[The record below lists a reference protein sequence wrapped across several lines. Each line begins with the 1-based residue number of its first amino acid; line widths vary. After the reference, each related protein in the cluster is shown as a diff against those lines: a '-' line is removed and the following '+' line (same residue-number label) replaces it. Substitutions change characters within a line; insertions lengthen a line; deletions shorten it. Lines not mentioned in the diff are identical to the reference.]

1 VAKKG
6 FLRRITERIVET
18 VKAPFVKK
26 VEPKK
31 LPPFSLKAQDAE
43 TRAERQRAL
52 RGKREFLVKSK
63 ADRER
68 REKAQRRQ
76 RVLRAKRKQI
86 EYRKKREGL
95 IVERNEGSIEDRI
108 ERYLAMNKR
117 DRSKYHPDDAEP
129 EFWHI
134 YDGRVQG

>member
-1 VAKKG
+1 MGIFRKIG
-6 FLRRITERIVET
+6 EFLRV
-18 VKAPFVKK
+18 VKK
-26 VEPKK
+26 EPSPVRKK
-31 LPPFSLKAQDAE
+31 TKPFTLKSPDAAE
-43 TRAERQRAL
+43 RAERQRDL
-52 RGKREFLVKSK
+52 RRKREFLVKSK
-63 ADRER
+63 ADQLR
-68 REKAQRRQ
+68 REKTQRRQ